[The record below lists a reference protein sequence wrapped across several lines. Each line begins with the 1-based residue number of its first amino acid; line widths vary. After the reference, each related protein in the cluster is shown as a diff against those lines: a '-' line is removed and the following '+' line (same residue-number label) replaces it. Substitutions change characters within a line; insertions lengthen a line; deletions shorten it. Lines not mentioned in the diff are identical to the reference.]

1 MQLVC
6 FPFADEWGN
15 HAIDCLVLPPIPLFL
30 KVNVTD
36 STNVEFVAVN
46 RYLLALIL
54 LWTKQNAHMYYDRDG
69 NLRPW
74 IKRIGAVKKSL
85 IMPHIRTETE
95 KLAAELDQEKK
106 GRKEL
111 TAKLDQEKKELTAE
125 FAAKLDQEKKE
136 REELTAKLDQE
147 KKEREELT
155 AKLDQE
161 KKEREELTAKLD
173 QEKKETEELTAKLD
187 QEKKETEELTAKLK
201 KAQNDMKVMGS
212 KRSADSRSIAEDD
225 NTLPSKKSKM
235 SRKTH
240 RKN

>member
-6 FPFADEWGN
+6 FDECGN

-54 LWTKQNAHMYYDRDG
+54 LWTKQNTHMYYDRDG

-136 REELTAKLDQE
+136 LTAEFAAKLDQKKKEREELTAKLDQD

-161 KKEREELTAKLD
+161 KKEREELTAKL
-173 QEKKETEELTAKLD
+173 
-187 QEKKETEELTAKLK
+187 K
-201 KAQNDMKVMGS
+201 KALNAIKVMGS
-212 KRSADSRSIAEDD
+212 KRSADSSSIAEDD
-225 NTLPSKKSKM
+225 NTLPSKRSKM
-235 SRKTH
+235 SHERH